1 MGDGINDASAL
12 HSANVGISVDSAVD
26 VAKETAE
33 IVLIEK
39 GLDVLVEG
47 VREVRTTF
55 ANAILYYTGRDCGF
69 LHCCSGDCEGDLL

>member
-1 MGDGINDASAL
+1 MGDGINDAPAL
-12 HSANVGISVDSAVD
+12 HSTYVGISVDSAVD

-47 VREVRTTF
+47 VREVRMTF

-69 LHCCSGDCEGDLL
+69 LHCCSGDCEEDLL

>member
-1 MGDGINDASAL
+1 MGDGINDISAP
-12 HSANVGISVDSAVD
+12 HSADVGISLDSAVD

-55 ANAILYYTGRDCGF
+55 ANAILYYTGRGCGF
-69 LHCCSGDCEGDLL
+69 LHCCSEDGEEDLL